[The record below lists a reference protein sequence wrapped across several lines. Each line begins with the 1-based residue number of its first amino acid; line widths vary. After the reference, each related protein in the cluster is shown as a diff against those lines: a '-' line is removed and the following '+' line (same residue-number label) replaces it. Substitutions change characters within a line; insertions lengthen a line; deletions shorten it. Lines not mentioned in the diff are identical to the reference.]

1 MAACAG
7 VGALLYLSGDQS
19 GEIGLGVGVGVGFV
33 LTSFVYAPVMLART
47 DGQAVG
53 HKATSTRVV
62 MADGSRMSGGRGFV
76 REALVKGLLF
86 DTIGQF
92 TLYILTI
99 VNYLFPLWDANNET
113 LHDKM
118 CRTRVVNA

>member
-1 MAACAG
+1 
-7 VGALLYLSGDQS
+7 
-19 GEIGLGVGVGVGFV
+19 
-33 LTSFVYAPVMLART
+33 
-47 DGQAVG
+47 
-53 HKATSTRVV
+53 

-92 TLYILTI
+92 TLYVLTI
-99 VNYLFPLWDANNET
+99 VNYLFALWDANNET

-118 CRTRVVNA
+118 CRIRVVTA